1 METTEIRMITD
12 LDKAVPQSL
21 DFNFEEVKTWLGE
34 NLAAYRNMVV
44 TEDGIAAAKSDK
56 AKIQKISSAISEQRI
71 AVKKR
76 YLEPYNACEANMKEL
91 SGMCD
96 EASKNI
102 DDQLKKFEEQRKA
115 QKRAELLDFYQALN
129 APAWLTF
136 ERIEN
141 QRWMNVTFSMDEAQ
155 KEITKKVSAINADI
169 DSISGFD
176 AEFADEMLLEY
187 RKTLNV
193 SGAIQRG
200 NELRRMKQE
209 KERRR
214 AEQEAAE
221 KARAAEREKA
231 EQRRAEAAIAAQ
243 RAREA
248 AQAAT
253 QPEEEQ
259 TQEPGKRLE
268 EEAIQVLDF
277 RVHVTQT
284 QKIALRDWLKENGI
298 RVTRVPRNDD

>member
-21 DFNFEEVKTWLGE
+21 DFNFEEVKTWLSE

-44 TEDGIAAAKSDK
+44 TEDAIAAAKTDK
-56 AKIQKISSAISEQRI
+56 AKIRKISSAISEQRI

-76 YLEPYNACEANMKEL
+76 YLEPYQVFEANMKEL

-115 QKRAELLDFYQALN
+115 QKRNDLLAFYQTQN

-141 QRWMNVTFSMDEAQ
+141 PRWMNVTFSMDEAH
-155 KEITKKVSAINADI
+155 KEITEKVSAINADI
-169 DSISGFD
+169 ESISGFD

-187 RKTLNV
+187 CKTLNV

-209 KERRR
+209 RERRR

-221 KARAAEREKA
+221 KARTAEREEA
-231 EQRRAEAAIAAQ
+231 ERRRAEAAIAAKQ
-243 RAREA
+243 ARDA
-248 AQAAT
+248 AEMAEQTEEPTQEPAE
-253 QPEEEQ
+253 QPEEEPVQ
-259 TQEPGKRLE
+259 
-268 EEAIQVLDF
+268 ILDF
-277 RVHVTQT
+277 RVYVTQE
-284 QKIALRDWLKENGI
+284 QKIALRDWLKENKI
-298 RVTRVPRNDD
+298 RVTRVPRYED

>member
-1 METTEIRMITD
+1 MEATEIRMITD

-21 DFNFEEVKTWLGE
+21 DFNFEEVKTWLWE
-34 NLAAYRNMVV
+34 NLSAYRNMVV
-44 TEDGIAAAKSDK
+44 TEDAIAAAKSDK
-56 AKIQKISSAISEQRI
+56 AKINKISSAISEQRI

-76 YLEPYNACEANMKEL
+76 YLEPYNAFEANMKEL

-115 QKRAELLDFYQALN
+115 QKRADLLAFYQSVN

-141 QRWMNVTFSMDEAQ
+141 PRWMNATFSTEEAQ
-155 KEITKKVSAINADI
+155 KEITEKVSAVNADI
-169 DSISGFD
+169 ESISGFD

-209 KERRR
+209 RERRR

-221 KARAAEREKA
+221 KARTAEREEA
-231 EQRRAEAAIAAQ
+231 ERRRAEAENAA
-243 RAREA
+243 RMAREA
-248 AQAAT
+248 ATEAAT
-253 QPEEEQ
+253 PEAPPQETEEKPD
-259 TQEPGKRLE
+259 TEPV
-268 EEAIQVLDF
+268 QVLDF
-277 RVHVTQT
+277 RVYVTQE

-298 RVTRVPRNDD
+298 RVTRVPKYED

>member
-21 DFNFEEVKTWLGE
+21 DFNFEEVKTWLSE

-44 TEDGIAAAKSDK
+44 TEDAIAAAKTDK
-56 AKIQKISSAISEQRI
+56 AKIRKISSAISEQRI

-76 YLEPYNACEANMKEL
+76 YLEPYQVFEANMKEL

-115 QKRAELLDFYQALN
+115 QKRNDLLAFYQTQN

-141 QRWMNVTFSMDEAQ
+141 PRWMNVTFSMDEAH
-155 KEITKKVSAINADI
+155 KEITEKVSAINADI
-169 DSISGFD
+169 ESISGFD

-209 KERRR
+209 RERRI
-214 AEQEAAE
+214 AEQKAVE
-221 KARAAEREKA
+221 KARTAEREEA
-231 EQRRAEAAIAAQ
+231 ERRRAEAAIAAKQ
-243 RAREA
+243 AREA
-248 AQAAT
+248 AEMAEQTEEPMQEPAE
-253 QPEEEQ
+253 QPEEEPVQ
-259 TQEPGKRLE
+259 
-268 EEAIQVLDF
+268 ILDF
-277 RVHVTQT
+277 RVYVTQE
-284 QKIALRDWLKENGI
+284 QKIALRDWLKENKI
-298 RVTRVPRNDD
+298 RVTRVPRYED

>member
-12 LDKAVPQSL
+12 LDKAVPQSIE
-21 DFNFEEVKTWLGE
+21 FNFEEVKAWLSE
-34 NLAAYRNMVV
+34 NLSVYRNMVV
-44 TEDGIAAAKSDK
+44 TEDAIAAAKTDK
-56 AKIQKISSAISEQRI
+56 AKIRKISSAISEQRI

-76 YLEPYNACEANMKEL
+76 YLEPYQVFEANMKEL

-102 DDQLKKFEEQRKA
+102 DDQLKKFDEQRKA
-115 QKRAELLDFYQALN
+115 QKRNDLLAFYQTQN

-141 QRWMNVTFSMDEAQ
+141 PRWMNVTFSMDEAQ
-155 KEITKKVSAINADI
+155 KEITEKVNAVNADVE
-169 DSISGFD
+169 SISGFD

-209 KERRR
+209 RERRR

-221 KARAAEREKA
+221 KARTAEREEA
-231 EQRRAEAAIAAQ
+231 ERRRAEAAIAAKQ
-243 RAREA
+243 ASEA
-248 AQAAT
+248 AEMAEQAEELTQEPAE
-253 QPEEEQ
+253 QPEEEPVQ
-259 TQEPGKRLE
+259 
-268 EEAIQVLDF
+268 ILDF
-277 RVHVTQT
+277 RVYVTQE
-284 QKIALRDWLKENGI
+284 QKIALRDWLKENKI
-298 RVTRVPRNDD
+298 RVTRVPRYED

>member
-21 DFNFEEVKTWLGE
+21 DFNFEEVKAWLGE

-56 AKIQKISSAISEQRI
+56 AKIRKISSAISEQRI
-71 AVKKR
+71 VVKKR
-76 YLEPYNACEANMKEL
+76 YLEPYNAFEANMKEL

-115 QKRAELLDFYQALN
+115 QKRNDLLAFYQTQN

-141 QRWMNVTFSMDEAQ
+141 PRWMNVTFSMDEAQ
-155 KEITKKVSAINADI
+155 KEITEKVNAVNADVE
-169 DSISGFD
+169 SISGFD

-209 KERRR
+209 RERRR

-221 KARAAEREKA
+221 KARTAEREEA
-231 EQRRAEAAIAAQ
+231 ERRRAEAAIEAQ

-248 AQAAT
+248 AETAT
-253 QPEEEQ
+253 PEEKQ
-259 TQEPGKRLE
+259 TQEPEKQLKE
-268 EEAIQVLDF
+268 EPIQVLDF
-277 RVHVTQT
+277 RVYVTQE

-298 RVTRVPRNDD
+298 RVTRVPRYDD

>member
-12 LDKAVPQSL
+12 LDTAVPQSL
-21 DFNFEEVKTWLGE
+21 DFNFEEVKAWLGE
-34 NLAAYRNMVV
+34 NLSAYRNMVV

-56 AKIQKISSAISEQRI
+56 AKIRKISSAISEQRI

-76 YLEPYNACEANMKEL
+76 YLEPYNAFEANMKEL

-115 QKRAELLDFYQALN
+115 QKRAELLSFYQALN

-141 QRWMNVTFSMDEAQ
+141 PRWMNVTFSMDEAQ
-155 KEITKKVSAINADI
+155 KEITEKVSATKADI
-169 DSISGFD
+169 ESISGFD

-200 NELRRMKQE
+200 NELRRMKRE
-209 KERRR
+209 RERRR

-221 KARAAEREKA
+221 KARAAEREEA
-231 EQRRAEAAIAAQ
+231 ERRRAEDAIAAQ

-248 AQAAT
+248 AEAEM

-259 TQEPGKRLE
+259 TQEAE
-268 EEAIQVLDF
+268 EQQEVEPVQVLDF
-277 RVHVTQT
+277 RVYVTQT

-298 RVTRVPRNDD
+298 RVTRVPRYDD

>member
-12 LDKAVPQSL
+12 LDKAVPQSI
-21 DFNFEEVKTWLGE
+21 DFNFEGVKAWLSE
-34 NLAAYRNMVV
+34 NLSVYRNMVV
-44 TEDGIAAAKSDK
+44 TEDAIAAAKTDK
-56 AKIQKISSAISEQRI
+56 AKIRKISSAISEQRI

-76 YLEPYNACEANMKEL
+76 YLEPYQVFEANMKEL

-102 DDQLKKFEEQRKA
+102 DDQLKKFDEQRKA
-115 QKRAELLDFYQALN
+115 QKRNDLLAFYQTQN

-141 QRWMNVTFSMDEAQ
+141 PRWMNVTFSMDEAQ
-155 KEITKKVSAINADI
+155 KEITEKVNAVNADVE
-169 DSISGFD
+169 SISGFD

-209 KERRR
+209 RERRR

-221 KARAAEREKA
+221 KARTAEREEA
-231 EQRRAEAAIAAQ
+231 ERRRAEAAIAAKQ
-243 RAREA
+243 ASEA
-248 AQAAT
+248 AEMAEQAEELTQEPAE
-253 QPEEEQ
+253 QPEEEPVQ
-259 TQEPGKRLE
+259 
-268 EEAIQVLDF
+268 ILDF
-277 RVHVTQT
+277 RVYVTQE
-284 QKIALRDWLKENGI
+284 QKIALRDWLKENKI
-298 RVTRVPRNDD
+298 RVTRVPRYED

>member
-21 DFNFEEVKTWLGE
+21 DFNFEEVKTWLSE
-34 NLAAYRNMVV
+34 NLAAYRNMIV
-44 TEDGIAAAKSDK
+44 TEDGIAASKSDK
-56 AKIQKISSAISEQRI
+56 AKIRKISSAISEQRI

-76 YLEPYNACEANMKEL
+76 YLEPYNAFEANMKEL

-102 DDQLKKFEEQRKA
+102 DDQLKKFEEQRKE
-115 QKRAELLDFYQALN
+115 QKRAGLLDFYQALN

-141 QRWMNVTFSMDEAQ
+141 PRWMNVTFSMDEAH
-155 KEITKKVSAINADI
+155 KEITEKVSAINADVE
-169 DSISGFD
+169 SISGFD

-209 KERRR
+209 RERRI
-214 AEQEAAE
+214 AEQKAAE
-221 KARAAEREKA
+221 KARTAEREEA
-231 EQRRAEAAIAAQ
+231 ERRRTEAAIVAKQ
-243 RAREA
+243 AREA
-248 AQAAT
+248 AEMAEQTEEPTQEPAE
-253 QPEEEQ
+253 QPEEEPVQ
-259 TQEPGKRLE
+259 
-268 EEAIQVLDF
+268 ILDF
-277 RVHVTQT
+277 RVYVTQE
-284 QKIALRDWLKENGI
+284 QKIALRDWLKENKI
-298 RVTRVPRNDD
+298 RVTRVPRYED

>member
-21 DFNFEEVKTWLGE
+21 DFNFEEVKAWLGE

-56 AKIQKISSAISEQRI
+56 AKIRKISSAISEQRI

-76 YLEPYNACEANMKEL
+76 YLEPYNAFEANMKEL

-115 QKRAELLDFYQALN
+115 QKQNDLLAFYQTQN

-141 QRWMNVTFSMDEAQ
+141 PRWMNVTFSMDDAQ
-155 KEITKKVSAINADI
+155 KEITEKVNAVNADVE
-169 DSISGFD
+169 SISGFD

-209 KERRR
+209 RERRR

-221 KARAAEREKA
+221 KARTAEREEA
-231 EQRRAEAAIAAQ
+231 ERRRAEAAIAAKQ
-243 RAREA
+243 AREA
-248 AQAAT
+248 AEMAEQAEEPTQEPAE
-253 QPEEEQ
+253 QPEEEPVQ
-259 TQEPGKRLE
+259 
-268 EEAIQVLDF
+268 ILDF
-277 RVHVTQT
+277 RVYVTQE

-298 RVTRVPRNDD
+298 RVTRVPRYDD

>member
-12 LDKAVPQSL
+12 LDKAVPQSI
-21 DFNFEEVKTWLGE
+21 DFNFEEVKAWLSE
-34 NLAAYRNMVV
+34 NLEVYRNMVV
-44 TEDGIAAAKSDK
+44 TEDAIAAAKTDK
-56 AKIQKISSAISEQRI
+56 AKIRKISSAISEQRI

-76 YLEPYNACEANMKEL
+76 YLEPYQVFEANMKEL

-102 DDQLKKFEEQRKA
+102 DDQLKKFEEQCKA
-115 QKRAELLDFYQALN
+115 QKRNDLLAFYQTQN

-141 QRWMNVTFSMDEAQ
+141 PRWMNVTFSMDEAQ
-155 KEITKKVSAINADI
+155 KEITEKVNAVNADVE
-169 DSISGFD
+169 SISGFD

-187 RKTLNV
+187 RKTMNV

-209 KERRR
+209 RERRR

-221 KARAAEREKA
+221 KARTAEREEAERRRAAEEKAARA
-231 EQRRAEAAIAAQ
+231 EQE
-243 RAREA
+243 ARETA
-248 AQAAT
+248 SSDEPK
-253 QPEEEQ
+253 PEEAQ
-259 TQEPGKRLE
+259 
-268 EEAIQVLDF
+268 IQVLDF
-277 RVHVTQT
+277 RVYVTQE
-284 QKIALRDWLKENGI
+284 QKIALRDWLKENKI
-298 RVTRVPRNDD
+298 RVTRVPRYED

>member
-12 LDKAVPQSL
+12 LDKAVPQSI
-21 DFNFEEVKTWLGE
+21 DFNFEEVKAWLSE
-34 NLAAYRNMVV
+34 NLSVYRNMVV
-44 TEDGIAAAKSDK
+44 TEDAIAAAKTDK
-56 AKIQKISSAISEQRI
+56 AKIRKISSAISEQRI

-76 YLEPYNACEANMKEL
+76 YLEPYQVFEANMKEL

-102 DDQLKKFEEQRKA
+102 DDQLKKFDEQRKA
-115 QKRAELLDFYQALN
+115 QKRNDLLAFYQTQN

-141 QRWMNVTFSMDEAQ
+141 PRWMNVTFSMDEAQ
-155 KEITKKVSAINADI
+155 KEITEKVNAVNADVE
-169 DSISGFD
+169 SISGFD

-209 KERRR
+209 RERRR

-221 KARAAEREKA
+221 KARTAEREEA
-231 EQRRAEAAIAAQ
+231 ERRRAEAAIAAKQ
-243 RAREA
+243 ASEA
-248 AQAAT
+248 AEMAEQAEELTQEPAE
-253 QPEEEQ
+253 QPEEEPVQ
-259 TQEPGKRLE
+259 
-268 EEAIQVLDF
+268 ILDF
-277 RVHVTQT
+277 RVYVTQE
-284 QKIALRDWLKENGI
+284 QKIALRDWLKENKI
-298 RVTRVPRNDD
+298 RVTRVPRYED

>member
-12 LDKAVPQSL
+12 LDTAVPQSL

-56 AKIQKISSAISEQRI
+56 AKIRKISSAISEQRI

-76 YLEPYNACEANMKEL
+76 YLEPYNAFEANMKEL

-102 DDQLKKFEEQRKA
+102 DDKLKKFEEQRKA

-141 QRWMNVTFSMDEAQ
+141 PRWMNVTFSMDEAQ
-155 KEITKKVSAINADI
+155 KEITEKVSAINADME
-169 DSISGFD
+169 SISGFD

-209 KERRR
+209 RERRR

-221 KARAAEREKA
+221 KARAAEREEA
-231 EQRRAEAAIAAQ
+231 ERRRAEAAIAAL

-248 AQAAT
+248 AEAAT

-259 TQEPGKRLE
+259 TQEPGKHLE

-284 QKIALRDWLKENGI
+284 QKIALRDWLTANGI
-298 RVTRVPRNDD
+298 RVTRVPRYED

>member
-12 LDKAVPQSL
+12 LDKVIPQSL
-21 DFNFEEVKTWLGE
+21 DFNFEEVKAWLSE
-34 NLAAYRNMVV
+34 NLSVYRNMVV
-44 TEDGIAAAKSDK
+44 TEDAIAAAKTDK
-56 AKIQKISSAISEQRI
+56 AKIRKISSAISEQRI

-76 YLEPYNACEANMKEL
+76 YLEPYQVFEANMKEL

-141 QRWMNVTFSMDEAQ
+141 PRWMNVTFSFADAQ
-155 KEITKKVSAINADI
+155 KEIEQKIKVIRADLE
-169 DSISGFD
+169 SIGEFD
-176 AEFADEMLLEY
+176 AEFTDEMLLEY
-187 RKTLNV
+187 KKTLNF

-209 KERRR
+209 REQRR
-214 AEQEAAE
+214 AAQEAAE
-221 KARAAEREKA
+221 RARAAERE
-231 EQRRAEAAIAAQ
+231 ETERRREEAAIVAK
-243 RAREA
+243 RSREA
-248 AQAAT
+248 SEMAEQAEEPTQEPAE
-253 QPEEEQ
+253 QPEEEPVQ
-259 TQEPGKRLE
+259 
-268 EEAIQVLDF
+268 ILDF
-277 RVHVTQT
+277 RVYVTQE
-284 QKIALRDWLKENGI
+284 QKIALRDWLKENKI
-298 RVTRVPRNDD
+298 RVTRVPRYED

>member
-12 LDKAVPQSL
+12 LDTAVPQSL

-56 AKIQKISSAISEQRI
+56 AKIRKISSAISEQRI

-76 YLEPYNACEANMKEL
+76 YLEPYNAFEANMKEL

-102 DDQLKKFEEQRKA
+102 DDKLKKFEEQRKA

-141 QRWMNVTFSMDEAQ
+141 PRWMNVTFSMDEAQ
-155 KEITKKVSAINADI
+155 KEITEKVSAINADTE
-169 DSISGFD
+169 SISGFD

-209 KERRR
+209 RERRR

-221 KARAAEREKA
+221 KARAAEREEA
-231 EQRRAEAAIAAQ
+231 ERRRAEAAIAAQ

-248 AQAAT
+248 AEAAT

-259 TQEPGKRLE
+259 TQEPGKHLE

-284 QKIALRDWLKENGI
+284 QKIALRDWLTANGI
-298 RVTRVPRNDD
+298 RVTRVPRYED

>member
-21 DFNFEEVKTWLGE
+21 DFNFEEVKAWLGE

-56 AKIQKISSAISEQRI
+56 AKIHKISSAISEQRI

-76 YLEPYNACEANMKEL
+76 YLEPYNAFEANMKEL

-115 QKRAELLDFYQALN
+115 QKRNDLLAFYQTQN

-141 QRWMNVTFSMDEAQ
+141 PRWMNVTFSMDEAQ
-155 KEITKKVSAINADI
+155 KEITEKVNAVNADI
-169 DSISGFD
+169 ESISGFD

-209 KERRR
+209 RERRR

-221 KARAAEREKA
+221 KARTAEREEA
-231 EQRRAEAAIAAQ
+231 ERRRAEAAIAAKQ
-243 RAREA
+243 AREA
-248 AQAAT
+248 AEMAEQAEEPTQEPAV
-253 QPEEEQ
+253 QPEEEPVQ
-259 TQEPGKRLE
+259 
-268 EEAIQVLDF
+268 ILDF
-277 RVHVTQT
+277 RVYVTQE

-298 RVTRVPRNDD
+298 RVTRVPRYDD

>member
-12 LDKAVPQSL
+12 LDKAAPQSI
-21 DFNFEEVKTWLGE
+21 DFNFEEVKAWLSE
-34 NLAAYRNMVV
+34 NLSVYRNMVV
-44 TEDGIAAAKSDK
+44 TEDAIAAAKTDK
-56 AKIQKISSAISEQRI
+56 AKIRKISSAISEQRI

-76 YLEPYNACEANMKEL
+76 YLEPYQVFEANMKEL

-102 DDQLKKFEEQRKA
+102 DDQLKKFDEQRKA
-115 QKRAELLDFYQALN
+115 QKRNDLLAFYQTQN

-141 QRWMNVTFSMDEAQ
+141 PRWMNVTFSMDEAQ
-155 KEITKKVSAINADI
+155 KEITEKVNAVNADVE
-169 DSISGFD
+169 SISGFD

-209 KERRR
+209 RERRR

-221 KARAAEREKA
+221 KARTAEREEA
-231 EQRRAEAAIAAQ
+231 ERRRAEAAIAAKQ
-243 RAREA
+243 ASEA
-248 AQAAT
+248 AEMAEQAEELTQEPAE
-253 QPEEEQ
+253 QPEEEPVQ
-259 TQEPGKRLE
+259 
-268 EEAIQVLDF
+268 ILDF
-277 RVHVTQT
+277 RVYVTQE
-284 QKIALRDWLKENGI
+284 QKIALRDWLKENKI
-298 RVTRVPRNDD
+298 RVTRVPRYED

>member
-12 LDKAVPQSL
+12 LDKAIPQSL

-34 NLAAYRNMVV
+34 NLSAYRNMVV

-56 AKIQKISSAISEQRI
+56 AKIRKISSAISEQRI

-76 YLEPYNACEANMKEL
+76 YLEPYNAFEANMKEL

-115 QKRAELLDFYQALN
+115 QKRAGLLDFYQALN

-141 QRWMNVTFSMDEAQ
+141 PRWMNVTFSFADAQ
-155 KEITKKVSAINADI
+155 REIEQKIKVIRADLE
-169 DSISGFD
+169 SIGEFD
-176 AEFADEMLLEY
+176 AEFTDEMLLEY
-187 RKTLNV
+187 KKTLNF

-209 KERRR
+209 REQRR
-214 AEQEAAE
+214 AAQEAAE
-221 KARAAEREKA
+221 RARAAEREEAERRRAAEEKAARA
-231 EQRRAEAAIAAQ
+231 EQET
-243 RAREA
+243 RETA
-248 AQAAT
+248 SSDEPK
-253 QPEEEQ
+253 PEEAQ
-259 TQEPGKRLE
+259 
-268 EEAIQVLDF
+268 IQVLDF
-277 RVHVTQT
+277 RVYVTQE
-284 QKIALRDWLKENGI
+284 QKIALRDWLKENKI
-298 RVTRVPRNDD
+298 RVTRVPRYED

>member
-21 DFNFEEVKTWLGE
+21 DFNFEEVKAWLGE

-56 AKIQKISSAISEQRI
+56 AKIRKISSAISEQRI

-76 YLEPYNACEANMKEL
+76 YLEPYNAFEANMKEL

-115 QKRAELLDFYQALN
+115 QKRNDLLAFYQTQN

-141 QRWMNVTFSMDEAQ
+141 PRWMNVTFSMDEAQ
-155 KEITKKVSAINADI
+155 KEITEKVNAVNADVE
-169 DSISGFD
+169 SISGFD

-209 KERRR
+209 RERRR

-221 KARAAEREKA
+221 KARTTEREEAER
-231 EQRRAEAAIAAQ
+231 RRAEAAIAAKQ
-243 RAREA
+243 AREA
-248 AQAAT
+248 AEMAEQAEELTQEPAE
-253 QPEEEQ
+253 QPEEEPVQ
-259 TQEPGKRLE
+259 
-268 EEAIQVLDF
+268 ILDF
-277 RVHVTQT
+277 RVYVTQE
-284 QKIALRDWLKENGI
+284 QKIALRDWLKENKI
-298 RVTRVPRNDD
+298 RVTRVPRYED

>member
-12 LDKAVPQSL
+12 LDTAVPQSL

-56 AKIQKISSAISEQRI
+56 AKIRKISSAISEQRI

-76 YLEPYNACEANMKEL
+76 YLEPYNAFEANMKEL

-141 QRWMNVTFSMDEAQ
+141 PRWMNVTFSMDEAQ
-155 KEITKKVSAINADI
+155 KEITEKVSAINADME
-169 DSISGFD
+169 SISGFD

-209 KERRR
+209 RERRR

-221 KARAAEREKA
+221 KARAAEREEA
-231 EQRRAEAAIAAQ
+231 ERRRAEAAIAAL

-248 AQAAT
+248 AEAAT

-259 TQEPGKRLE
+259 TQEPGKHLE

-284 QKIALRDWLKENGI
+284 QKIALRDWLTANGI
-298 RVTRVPRNDD
+298 RVTRVPRYED

>member
-12 LDKAVPQSL
+12 LDKVIPQSL
-21 DFNFEEVKTWLGE
+21 DFNFEEVKTWLSE
-34 NLAAYRNMVV
+34 NLAAYRNMIV

-56 AKIQKISSAISEQRI
+56 TKIRKISSAISEQRI

-76 YLEPYNACEANMKEL
+76 YLEPYNAFEANMKEL

-115 QKRAELLDFYQALN
+115 QKRNDLLAFYQTQN

-141 QRWMNVTFSMDEAQ
+141 PRWMNVTFSMDEAH
-155 KEITKKVSAINADI
+155 KEITEKVSAVNADVE
-169 DSISGFD
+169 SISGFD

-209 KERRR
+209 RERRR
-214 AEQEAAE
+214 AEQEAVE
-221 KARAAEREKA
+221 KARTAEREEA
-231 EQRRAEAAIAAQ
+231 ERRRAEAAIAEKQ
-243 RAREA
+243 AREA
-248 AQAAT
+248 AEMAEQTEEPTQEPAE
-253 QPEEEQ
+253 QPEEEPVQ
-259 TQEPGKRLE
+259 
-268 EEAIQVLDF
+268 ILDF
-277 RVHVTQT
+277 RVYVTQE
-284 QKIALRDWLKENGI
+284 QKIALRDWLKENKI
-298 RVTRVPRNDD
+298 RVTRVPRYED

>member
-12 LDKAVPQSL
+12 LDTAVPQSL

-56 AKIQKISSAISEQRI
+56 AKIRKISSAISEQRI

-76 YLEPYNACEANMKEL
+76 YLEPYNAFEANMKEL

-141 QRWMNVTFSMDEAQ
+141 PRWMNVTFSMDEAQ
-155 KEITKKVSAINADI
+155 KENTEKVSATKADI
-169 DSISGFD
+169 ESISGFD

-209 KERRR
+209 RERRR

-221 KARAAEREKA
+221 KARAAEREEA
-231 EQRRAEAAIAAQ
+231 ERRRAEAAIAAL

-248 AQAAT
+248 AEAAT

-259 TQEPGKRLE
+259 TQEPGKHLE

-284 QKIALRDWLKENGI
+284 QKIALRDWLTANGI
-298 RVTRVPRNDD
+298 RVTRVPRYED

>member
-12 LDKAVPQSL
+12 LDKVIPQSL
-21 DFNFEEVKTWLGE
+21 DFNFEEVKTWLSE
-34 NLAAYRNMVV
+34 NLAAYRNMIV

-56 AKIQKISSAISEQRI
+56 AKIRKISSAISEQRI

-76 YLEPYNACEANMKEL
+76 YLEPYNAFEANMKEL

-141 QRWMNVTFSMDEAQ
+141 PRWMNVTFSMDEAH
-155 KEITKKVSAINADI
+155 KEITEKVSAINAYI
-169 DSISGFD
+169 ESISGFD

-187 RKTLNV
+187 KKTLNF

-209 KERRR
+209 RERRI

-221 KARAAEREKA
+221 KARTAEREEA
-231 EQRRAEAAIAAQ
+231 ERRRAEADIAAKQ
-243 RAREA
+243 AREA
-248 AQAAT
+248 AEMAEQTEEPTQEPAE
-253 QPEEEQ
+253 QPEEEPVQ
-259 TQEPGKRLE
+259 
-268 EEAIQVLDF
+268 ILDF
-277 RVHVTQT
+277 RVYVTQE
-284 QKIALRDWLKENGI
+284 QKIALRDWLKENKI
-298 RVTRVPRNDD
+298 RVTRGPRYED

>member
-12 LDKAVPQSL
+12 LDKAVPQSI
-21 DFNFEEVKTWLGE
+21 DFNFEEVKAWLSE
-34 NLAAYRNMVV
+34 NLAVYRNMVV
-44 TEDGIAAAKSDK
+44 TEDAIAAAKTDK
-56 AKIQKISSAISEQRI
+56 AKIRKISSAISEQRI

-76 YLEPYNACEANMKEL
+76 YLEPYQVFEANMKEL

-115 QKRAELLDFYQALN
+115 QKRNDLLAFYQTQN

-141 QRWMNVTFSMDEAQ
+141 PRWMNVTFSMDEAQ
-155 KEITKKVSAINADI
+155 KEITEKVNAINADVE
-169 DSISGFD
+169 SISGFD

-209 KERRR
+209 RERRR

-221 KARAAEREKA
+221 KARTAEREEA
-231 EQRRAEAAIAAQ
+231 ERRRAEAAIAAKQ
-243 RAREA
+243 AREA
-248 AQAAT
+248 AEMAEQAEEPTQEPAE
-253 QPEEEQ
+253 QPEEEPVQ
-259 TQEPGKRLE
+259 
-268 EEAIQVLDF
+268 ILDF
-277 RVHVTQT
+277 RVYVTQE

-298 RVTRVPRNDD
+298 RVTRVPRYDD

>member
-76 YLEPYNACEANMKEL
+76 YLEPYNAFEANMKEL

-102 DDQLKKFEEQRKA
+102 DNQLKKFEEQRKA
-115 QKRAELLDFYQALN
+115 QKRAELLSFYQALN

>member
-21 DFNFEEVKTWLGE
+21 DFNFEEVKTWLRE

-44 TEDGIAAAKSDK
+44 TEDAIAAAKTDK
-56 AKIQKISSAISEQRI
+56 AKIRKISSAISEQRI

-76 YLEPYNACEANMKEL
+76 YLEPYQVFEANMKEL

-115 QKRAELLDFYQALN
+115 QKRNDLLAFYQTQN

-141 QRWMNVTFSMDEAQ
+141 PRWMNVTFSMDEAQ
-155 KEITKKVSAINADI
+155 KEITEKVNAVNADVE
-169 DSISGFD
+169 SISGFD

-209 KERRR
+209 RERRI
-214 AEQEAAE
+214 AEQKAVE
-221 KARAAEREKA
+221 KARTAEREEA
-231 EQRRAEAAIAAQ
+231 ERRRAEAAIAAKQ
-243 RAREA
+243 AREA
-248 AQAAT
+248 AEMAEQTEEPMQEPAE
-253 QPEEEQ
+253 QPEEEPVQ
-259 TQEPGKRLE
+259 
-268 EEAIQVLDF
+268 ILDF
-277 RVHVTQT
+277 RVYVTQE
-284 QKIALRDWLKENGI
+284 QKIALRDWLKENKI
-298 RVTRVPRNDD
+298 RVTRVPRYED

>member
-21 DFNFEEVKTWLGE
+21 DFNFEEVKAWLGE
-34 NLAAYRNMVV
+34 NLAAYRNMIV

-56 AKIQKISSAISEQRI
+56 TKIRKISSAISEQRI

-76 YLEPYNACEANMKEL
+76 YLEPYQVFEANMKEL

-141 QRWMNVTFSMDEAQ
+141 PRWMNVTFSMDEAH
-155 KEITKKVSAINADI
+155 KEITEKVSAINADI
-169 DSISGFD
+169 ESISGFD
-176 AEFADEMLLEY
+176 AEFADDMLLEY

-209 KERRR
+209 RERRG
-214 AEQEAAE
+214 AAQEAAE
-221 KARAAEREKA
+221 RARAAEREEA
-231 EQRRAEAAIAAQ
+231 ERRLAAEENA
-243 RAREA
+243 AREEQEA
-248 AQAAT
+248 RETDSSDEQK
-253 QPEEEQ
+253 PEEAQ
-259 TQEPGKRLE
+259 
-268 EEAIQVLDF
+268 IQVLDF
-277 RVHVTQT
+277 RVYVTQE

-298 RVTRVPRNDD
+298 RVTRVPRYED

>member
-21 DFNFEEVKTWLGE
+21 DFNFEEVKAWLSE

-56 AKIQKISSAISEQRI
+56 AKIRKISSAISEQRI

-76 YLEPYNACEANMKEL
+76 YLEPYNAFEANMKEL

-115 QKRAELLDFYQALN
+115 QKRAELLDFYQTLN

-141 QRWMNVTFSMDEAQ
+141 PRWMNVTFSLDDAQ
-155 KEITKKVSAINADI
+155 KEITEKVNAIRADVE
-169 DSISGFD
+169 SISGFD

-209 KERRR
+209 REHRR

-221 KARAAEREKA
+221 RARAAEQEEA
-231 EQRRAEAAIAAQ
+231 ERRRAEAAIAAQ
-243 RAREA
+243 QTREVA
-248 AQAAT
+248 ETAEQT
-253 QPEEEQ
+253 EEPTQEPEEQPEEEPVQ
-259 TQEPGKRLE
+259 
-268 EEAIQVLDF
+268 ILDF
-277 RVHVTQT
+277 RVYVTQT

-298 RVTRVPRNDD
+298 RVARVPRYDD

>member
-21 DFNFEEVKTWLGE
+21 DFNFEEVKAWLGE
-34 NLAAYRNMVV
+34 NLTAYRNMVV
-44 TEDGIAAAKSDK
+44 TEDAIAAAKTDK
-56 AKIQKISSAISEQRI
+56 AKIRKISSAISEQRI

-76 YLEPYNACEANMKEL
+76 YLEPYNAFEANMKEL

-115 QKRAELLDFYQALN
+115 QKRNDLLAFYQTQN

-141 QRWMNVTFSMDEAQ
+141 PRWMNVTFSMDEAQ
-155 KEITKKVSAINADI
+155 KEITEKVNAVNADVE
-169 DSISGFD
+169 SISGFD

-209 KERRR
+209 RERRR

-221 KARAAEREKA
+221 KARTAEREEA
-231 EQRRAEAAIAAQ
+231 ERRRAEADIAAKQ
-243 RAREA
+243 AREA
-248 AQAAT
+248 AEMAEQAEEPTQEPAE
-253 QPEEEQ
+253 QPEEEPVQ
-259 TQEPGKRLE
+259 
-268 EEAIQVLDF
+268 ILDF
-277 RVHVTQT
+277 RVYVTQE

-298 RVTRVPRNDD
+298 RVTRVPRYDD

>member
-21 DFNFEEVKTWLGE
+21 DFNFEEVKTWLSE

-44 TEDGIAAAKSDK
+44 TEDAIAAAKTDK
-56 AKIQKISSAISEQRI
+56 AKIRKISSAISEQRI

-76 YLEPYNACEANMKEL
+76 YLEPYQVFEANMKEL

-115 QKRAELLDFYQALN
+115 QKRNDLLAFYQTQN

-141 QRWMNVTFSMDEAQ
+141 PRWMNVTFSMDEAH
-155 KEITKKVSAINADI
+155 KEITEKVSAINADI
-169 DSISGFD
+169 ESISGFD

-187 RKTLNV
+187 RKTLNA

-209 KERRR
+209 RERRI
-214 AEQEAAE
+214 AEQKAVE
-221 KARAAEREKA
+221 KARTAEREEA
-231 EQRRAEAAIAAQ
+231 ERRRAEAAIAAKQ
-243 RAREA
+243 AREA
-248 AQAAT
+248 AEMAEQTEEPMQEPAE
-253 QPEEEQ
+253 QPEEEPVQ
-259 TQEPGKRLE
+259 
-268 EEAIQVLDF
+268 ILDF
-277 RVHVTQT
+277 RVYVTQE
-284 QKIALRDWLKENGI
+284 QKIALRDWLKENKI
-298 RVTRVPRNDD
+298 RVTRVPRYED

>member
-12 LDKAVPQSL
+12 LDKVIPQSL
-21 DFNFEEVKTWLGE
+21 DFNFEEVKAWLSE
-34 NLAAYRNMVV
+34 NLSVYRNMVV
-44 TEDGIAAAKSDK
+44 TEDAIAAAKTDK
-56 AKIQKISSAISEQRI
+56 AKIRKISSAISEQRI

-76 YLEPYNACEANMKEL
+76 YLEPYQVFEANMKEL

-115 QKRAELLDFYQALN
+115 QKRNDLLAFYQTQN

-141 QRWMNVTFSMDEAQ
+141 PRWMNVTFSMDEAH
-155 KEITKKVSAINADI
+155 KEITEKVSAINADI
-169 DSISGFD
+169 ESISGFD

-209 KERRR
+209 IERRI
-214 AEQEAAE
+214 AEQKAVE
-221 KARAAEREKA
+221 KARTAEREEA
-231 EQRRAEAAIAAQ
+231 ERRRAEAAIAAKQ
-243 RAREA
+243 AREA
-248 AQAAT
+248 AEMAEQTEEPMQEPAE
-253 QPEEEQ
+253 QPEEEPVQ
-259 TQEPGKRLE
+259 
-268 EEAIQVLDF
+268 ILDF
-277 RVHVTQT
+277 RVYVTQE
-284 QKIALRDWLKENGI
+284 QKIALRDWLKENKI
-298 RVTRVPRNDD
+298 RVTRVPRYED

>member
-21 DFNFEEVKTWLGE
+21 DFNFEEVKAWLSE

-56 AKIQKISSAISEQRI
+56 TKIRKISSAISEQRI

-76 YLEPYNACEANMKEL
+76 YLAPYNAFETNMKEL

-115 QKRAELLDFYQALN
+115 QKRNDLLAFYQTQN
-129 APAWLTF
+129 APEWLTF

-141 QRWMNVTFSMDEAQ
+141 PRWMNVTFSMDEAQ
-155 KEITKKVSAINADI
+155 KEITEKVSATKADI
-169 DSISGFD
+169 ESISGFD

-200 NELRRMKQE
+200 NEIRRMKQE
-209 KERRR
+209 REHRR

-221 KARAAEREKA
+221 KARAAEREEA
-231 EQRRAEAAIAAQ
+231 ERRRAEADIAAQ

-248 AQAAT
+248 AQATEPA
-253 QPEEEQ
+253 EEQ
-259 TQEPGKRLE
+259 TQEPE
-268 EEAIQVLDF
+268 EQPETEPIQVLDF
-277 RVHVTQT
+277 RVYVTQT

-298 RVTRVPRNDD
+298 RVTRVPRYDD

>member
-12 LDKAVPQSL
+12 LDKAIPQSL

-34 NLAAYRNMVV
+34 NLSTYRNMVV

-56 AKIQKISSAISEQRI
+56 AKICKISSAISKQRI

-76 YLEPYNACEANMKEL
+76 YLEPYNAFEANMKEL

-115 QKRAELLDFYQALN
+115 QKRNDLLAFYQTQN
-129 APAWLTF
+129 APTWLTF

-141 QRWMNVTFSMDEAQ
+141 PRWMNVTFSMDEAQ
-155 KEITKKVSAINADI
+155 KEITEKVNAVNADI
-169 DSISGFD
+169 ESISGFD

-209 KERRR
+209 REQRR
-214 AEQEAAE
+214 AAQEAAE
-221 KARAAEREKA
+221 RARAAEREEAERRRAAAEKAARA
-231 EQRRAEAAIAAQ
+231 EQE
-243 RAREA
+243 ARETA
-248 AQAAT
+248 SSDE
-253 QPEEEQ
+253 PE
-259 TQEPGKRLE
+259 LE
-268 EEAIQVLDF
+268 EPQIQVLDF
-277 RVHVTQT
+277 RVYVTQE
-284 QKIALRDWLKENGI
+284 QKIALRDWLKENKI
-298 RVTRVPRNDD
+298 RVTRVPRYED

>member
-12 LDKAVPQSL
+12 LDKVIPQSL
-21 DFNFEEVKTWLGE
+21 DFNFEEVKAWLSE
-34 NLAAYRNMVV
+34 NLSVYRNMVV
-44 TEDGIAAAKSDK
+44 TEDAIAAAKTDK
-56 AKIQKISSAISEQRI
+56 AKIRKISSAISEQRI

-76 YLEPYNACEANMKEL
+76 YLEPYQVFEANMKEL

-141 QRWMNVTFSMDEAQ
+141 PRWMNVTFSFADAQ
-155 KEITKKVSAINADI
+155 KEIEQKIKVIRADLE
-169 DSISGFD
+169 SIGEFD
-176 AEFADEMLLEY
+176 AEFTDEMLLEY
-187 RKTLNV
+187 KKTLNF

-209 KERRR
+209 REQRR
-214 AEQEAAE
+214 AAQEAAE
-221 KARAAEREKA
+221 RARAAERE
-231 EQRRAEAAIAAQ
+231 ETERRREEAAIVAK

-248 AQAAT
+248 SEMAEQAEEPTQEPAE
-253 QPEEEQ
+253 QPEEEPVQ
-259 TQEPGKRLE
+259 
-268 EEAIQVLDF
+268 ILDF
-277 RVHVTQT
+277 RVYVTQE
-284 QKIALRDWLKENGI
+284 QKIALRDWLKENKI
-298 RVTRVPRNDD
+298 RVTRVPRYED